1 MFIHM
6 NTPCTSIY
14 KIPAIIIFIIK
25 EAVSKVVNS
34 TWEAAFLWN
43 RGIMDFT
50 VPCDDMPRVEF
61 YVNGW
66 GDVLCMI
73 FVRLAVDDLWN

>member
-1 MFIHM
+1 VSNGKRLPPVLFTSYCS
-6 NTPCTSIY
+6 NCTLG
-14 KIPAIIIFIIK
+14 

-61 YVNGW
+61 YANGW
-66 GDVLCMI
+66 DGGRCAMYDFRAACS
-73 FVRLAVDDLWN
+73 R